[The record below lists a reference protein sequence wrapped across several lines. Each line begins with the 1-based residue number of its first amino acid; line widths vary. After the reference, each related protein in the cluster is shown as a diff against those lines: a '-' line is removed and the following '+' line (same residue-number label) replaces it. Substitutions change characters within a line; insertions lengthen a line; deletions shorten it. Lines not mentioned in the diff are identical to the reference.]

1 MPHSV
6 ITHITSDLCDRLRH
20 VYWIG
25 GGSCAGKSTVA
36 RRLADRYGLYLY
48 ATDDVMTEHSRRSE
62 PQDCPLLHQFIAMNM
77 DDRWVNRSPATMLD
91 TFHWFHGE
99 GFDMIIEDL
108 LRIPTSVRVIVEGFR
123 LLPQLVK
130 PVLSASDHAVWL
142 LPSPEFRLAA
152 IGRRGGSACGF
163 LAKTSNPQRAL
174 QNLLERDRMFTDRL
188 RQEIKD
194 LELRAIGFTVTSP
207 RRIPRTWSQR
217 NSVDPLVNAR
227 IHVLS
232 SSFIEEQSPCL
243 PLP

>member
-6 ITHITSDLCDRLRH
+6 VTHITSGLRDQLRH

-48 ATDDVMTEHSRRSE
+48 ATDDVMAEHSRRSK

-152 IGRRGGSACGF
+152 IERRGGSASGF

-188 RQEIKD
+188 TQEIED
-194 LELRAIGFTVTSP
+194 LGLHAIRVHSDITEEDSVKQVAKEFGF
-207 RRIPRTWSQR
+207 
-217 NSVDPLVNAR
+217 
-227 IHVLS
+227 
-232 SSFIEEQSPCL
+232 
-243 PLP
+243 